1 MVSRHHATPQVC
13 QLTESQRPYRL
24 FPIWKMWKQRQR
36 EGEDGEACRREVGRP
51 SGLLMA
57 VGGSEGPVPVPPR
70 SSRES
75 GEWIGADIEEAF
87 LKVFCLFV
95 CSF

>member
-1 MVSRHHATPQVC
+1 MPH
-13 QLTESQRPYRL
+13 LTESQQPYRL

-36 EGEDGEACRREVGRP
+36 EGEDGEACRREVGCP
-51 SGLLMA
+51 SGLLMTM
-57 VGGSEGPVPVPPR
+57 GSSEGPVPIPPR

-75 GEWIGADIEEAF
+75 GRVDWCGHLRGF
-87 LKVFCLFV
+87 LEGFLFV